1 MNITKKI
8 LSVVLSQEG
17 SAPYATIFFFNFLR
31 YSLSEVPILL
41 HIQTNDV
48 IQIPKDPF
56 ITNITI

>member
-1 MNITKKI
+1 MQ
-8 LSVVLSQEG
+8 L
-17 SAPYATIFFFNFLR
+17 FFFNFLR